1 MLRLVQA
8 MRLLPA
14 ILSALVL
21 GAHASRNGWPLAV
34 AALLAATPLLLV
46 ARKLWAVRVVQ
57 AVLVLGAL
65 EWARTLLRLIDVR
78 QAHGMPYVRMA
89 WILGGVAIVCLLG
102 AWLVGRWWAAR
113 TALDPGGER

>member
-1 MLRLVQA
+1 MLRFVQT

-34 AALLAATPLLLV
+34 VVLLAATPLLLI

-57 AVLVLGAL
+57 AVLVLGAA
-65 EWARTLLRLIDVR
+65 EWVRTLLRLVEVR
-78 QAHGMPYVRMA
+78 QAHGMSYVRMA
-89 WILGGVAIVCLLG
+89 SILGAVAAVSLLG

-113 TALDPGGER
+113 TEPVPGGER

>member
-1 MLRLVQA
+1 MLRLVQT

-21 GAHASRNGWPLAV
+21 GAHASRNGWPLV
-34 AALLAATPLLLV
+34 VVALLAATPLLLI
-46 ARKLWAVRVVQ
+46 ARRLWAVRVVQ

-65 EWARTLLRLIDVR
+65 EWVRTLMRLTAVR
-78 QAHGMPYVRMA
+78 QAHGMPYERMA
-89 WILGGVAIVCLLG
+89 WILGAVAAVCLVG

-113 TALDPGGER
+113 TELEPGGER

>member
-1 MLRLVQA
+1 

-34 AALLAATPLLLV
+34 VLLLAATPTLLIV
-46 ARKLWAVRVVQ
+46 RRLWAVRVLQ
-57 AVLVLGAL
+57 GALVLGAA
-65 EWARTLLRLIDVR
+65 EWMRTLLRLIDVR

-89 WILGGVAIVCLLG
+89 SILGAVAAVGLLG

-113 TALDPGGER
+113 AEVVGGRR